1 MQPTAT
7 PQAHKTPDVETTIR
21 HTVPWRVTAV
31 EVIADARLR
40 VTFVDEIT
48 GEVDLGAFLSDVKI
62 NGTVFEGLR
71 DPAIFS
77 QAQVVLGAVQWPNGA
92 DLAPDTM
99 YDAVRE
105 GGVWVVE

>member
-40 VTFVDEIT
+40 VTFVDETT
-48 GEVDLGAFLSDVKI
+48 GEVDLGAFFKRRKNQRYRI
-62 NGTVFEGLR
+62 R
-71 DPAIFS
+71 RA
-77 QAQVVLGAVQWPNGA
+77 A
-92 DLAPDTM
+92 
-99 YDAVRE
+99 
-105 GGVWVVE
+105 

>member
-7 PQAHKTPDVETTIR
+7 PQTHKTLDIETAIR

-31 EVIADARLR
+31 GVIADARLR
-40 VTFVDEIT
+40 VTFVDETT
-48 GEVDLGAFLSDVKI
+48 GDVDLGAFLSDVKI
-62 NGTVFEGLR
+62 NGTVFDALR

-92 DLAPDTM
+92 DLAPDAM
-99 YDAVRE
+99 YDAIRE
-105 GGVWVVE
+105 RGVWVVE